1 MQSSP
6 LVPPGKKHDRY
17 EHKET
22 IPHDNTSCTEGEN
35 SLTKDLHWATIDP
48 PPPCEQHTQL
58 HEEGTVRK
66 TENDLVDA
74 PFAVTPRK
82 AIEFNETLGFI

>member
-1 MQSSP
+1 MESSP
-6 LVPPGKKHDRY
+6 LVSPEKKHDQY

-22 IPHDNTSCTEGEN
+22 IPHDNTSCTEGGT

-48 PPPCEQHTQL
+48 PPCEQRAQL
-58 HEEGTVRK
+58 PEKGVVKK

-74 PFAVTPRK
+74 HFAVTTRR
-82 AIEFNETLGFI
+82 AVEFNETLGFI